1 MIKKL
6 FKRIIVD
13 NSLGLTI
20 VYTLGHI
27 VIAALCN
34 MIITGA
40 TLDMATLDAV
50 IEPCINGV
58 WFYLLHKWYKKSKT
72 NLL

>member
-1 MIKKL
+1 MKKL
-6 FKRIIVD
+6 LKSIVVD
-13 NSLGLTI
+13 NSLGLTVI
-20 VYTLGHI
+20 YTLGHI

-58 WFYLLHKWYKKSKT
+58 WFYLLHKWYKNHKS

>member
-1 MIKKL
+1 MKKFIKN
-6 FKRIIVD
+6 IIVD
-13 NSLGLTI
+13 NSLGLTVI
-20 VYTLGHI
+20 YTLGHI

-50 IEPCINGV
+50 IEPIVNGV
-58 WFYLLHKWYKKSKT
+58 WFYLLHKWYKNNKS

>member
-72 NLL
+72 SLL

>member
-1 MIKKL
+1 MKKFIKN
-6 FKRIIVD
+6 IIVD
-13 NSLGLTI
+13 NRFGLTI
-20 VYTLGHI
+20 IYTLGHI

-50 IEPCINGV
+50 IEPIVNGV
-58 WFYLLHKWYKKSKT
+58 WFYILHKWYKNQKF
-72 NLL
+72 

>member
-1 MIKKL
+1 ML
-6 FKRIIVD
+6 G
-13 NSLGLTI
+13 NSLGLTTI
-20 VYTLGHI
+20 YTIGHI

-50 IEPCINGV
+50 IEPIVNGV
-58 WFYLLHKWYKKSKT
+58 WFYLLHKWYKNHKS

>member
-1 MIKKL
+1 MKKL
-6 FKRIIVD
+6 LKNIIVD

-20 VYTLGHI
+20 IYTLGHI

-50 IEPCINGV
+50 IEPIVNGV
-58 WFYLLHKWYKKSKT
+58 WFYLLHKWYKNNKS